1 MHRPFISVLASE
13 QRSRRFFSGGEDTGK
28 MGLIVYAYVLVST
41 WFLEK
46 NLSVNM
52 R

>member
-1 MHRPFISVLASE
+1 MHRPFISVLTSG
-13 QRSRRFFSGGEDTGK
+13 QRSRRFFSGGGDTGR
-28 MGLIVYAYVLVST
+28 MGLIVYACVLVST